1 MHIINQINIV
11 LLTCCSF
18 FHRMLTFLWST
29 SLRRPR
35 TSIMSAKAPPWWSRW
50 LEVSLAKVENT
61 KIHKDNPDDG
71 VITLIVS
78 NQGNSV
84 WINSWNEM
92 NINFRIFVFVLLI
105 YLCISFS
112 GKVRKTSAYK
122 YNSLLEAVSL
132 SIENLDDFRK
142 KLYKQL
148 AVFLDDVG
156 IPPKVINF
164 CFVNYFFKSIIK
176 RNILQTN
183 RYIHKYKNADR

>member
-1 MHIINQINIV
+1 
-11 LLTCCSF
+11 
-18 FHRMLTFLWST
+18 
-29 SLRRPR
+29 
-35 TSIMSAKAPPWWSRW
+35 MSAKAPPWWSRW

-71 VITLIVS
+71 VITLIVA

-183 RYIHKYKNADR
+183 RYIHKNKNADR